1 MSSADVA
8 VRLFPQLEP
17 EDYRILLAIE
27 LDMSK
32 HEFVPER
39 DLPNLASLT
48 PRQVKYRLNRINKL
62 DLIRRWAGPY
72 VGYTLTP
79 VGYDC
84 LALNA
89 LVKSNVLAAFGKPLG
104 VGKESDVYDALT
116 SGNEKVA
123 VKFHRLGRVSF
134 RQTRRV
140 RGYIADRRH
149 ISWLYQSRLAAEKEF
164 EALNIV
170 YSCGVSVPK
179 PVSHNRHVVVM
190 SMIEG
195 VELYRVPEL
204 PEPNKVLDEILLNVK
219 RAYSKAGVIHADLS
233 EFNVVLKPDYHVL
246 IIDWPQFVRK
256 DHPNAEMLLERD
268 VRNILRFFQK
278 RFKLQRD
285 AQETMDFIKKAE
297 DTLVN

>member
-268 VRNILRFFQK
+268 IRNILRFFQK
-278 RFKLQRD
+278 RFKFRRD